1 MTRPCLLVDLDRC
14 TGCQSCVVACREQK
28 GTPAGVNLIRVVQI
42 GPEGIFPHLNMYY
55 LPVAC
60 QECEAP
66 ACAAA
71 CPEGAISRSS
81 NDVVTVDVDKCNGCG
96 ECVAP
101 CPYGAIVLDSAAALA
116 RKCDLCAEVWPEN
129 GRPAC
134 VSVCP
139 TRAITVIDRG
149 SPTADFPPT
158 GSGRRAAA
166 GVFALRASAGTDPAG
181 RFVLS
186 RQEWRDHC

>member
-116 RKCDLCAEVWPEN
+116 RKCDLCVEVWPEN
-129 GRPAC
+129 GQRTAGGSRRVRASSLCRHRP
-134 VSVCP
+134 
-139 TRAITVIDRG
+139 
-149 SPTADFPPT
+149 
-158 GSGRRAAA
+158 RRAVRPFPA
-166 GVFALRASAGTDPAG
+166 GVARPLLATRHPIAVW
-181 RFVLS
+181 VLP
-186 RQEWRDHC
+186 RTLLDRLILVRYFR